1 MAHIELRLYSFVNK
15 EKTMAKEKIVLIT
28 GASSGIG
35 EATAKTLVNNGHKVI
50 LTARRE
56 DKLTELVE
64 SLGSDN
70 ALSVAADATDFT
82 ALENVVT
89 KGIEK
94 FGRLDVAFAN
104 AGMGVSTAG
113 TEKGDPDEWSTM
125 IDINIKALLW
135 TAKLTLPY
143 LRETTGHFILTSSA
157 AGRKPIGGS
166 IYGATKW
173 FAYGFGQNLAEEMS
187 EWNGRCT
194 TIAPGMVNTPFFD
207 EAKPDKLDPQDVAD
221 AVLFAIEANQRNSV
235 REIYLMPTN

>member
-56 DKLTELVE
+56 EQLNQLVAE
-64 SLGSDN
+64 LGSDN
-70 ALSVAADATDFT
+70 AMAVAADATDFT

-135 TAKLTLPY
+135 SAKLTLPY

-173 FAYGFGQNLAEEMS
+173 FAYGFGQNLAQEMS

>member
-194 TIAPGMVNTPFFD
+194 TIAPGMVNTPFFN

>member
-1 MAHIELRLYSFVNK
+1 
-15 EKTMAKEKIVLIT
+15 MAKEKVVLIT

-35 EATAKTLVNNGHKVI
+35 EASAKTLVNNGHKVI
-50 LTARRE
+50 LTARSE
-56 DKLTELVE
+56 DKLAALVE
-64 SLGSDN
+64 SLGEDN
-70 ALSVAADATDFT
+70 ALSVPADATDFT
-82 ALENVVT
+82 ELENVVT
-89 KGIEK
+89 KGLKK
-94 FGRLDVAFAN
+94 FGRLDAAFAN

-135 TAKLTLPY
+135 TAKATLPH
-143 LRETTGHFILTSSA
+143 LRQNKGHFILTSSA
-157 AGRKPIGGS
+157 AGRKPIKGS

-207 EAKPDKLDPQDVAD
+207 QAKPDKLDPQDVAD
-221 AVLFAIEANQRNSV
+221 AVLFAIEANQRNNV

>member
-1 MAHIELRLYSFVNK
+1 
-15 EKTMAKEKIVLIT
+15 MAKEKVVLIT

-35 EATAKTLVNNGHKVI
+35 EASAKTLVNNGHKVI
-50 LTARRE
+50 LTARSE
-56 DKLTELVE
+56 DKLAELVE
-64 SLGSDN
+64 SLGEDN
-70 ALSVAADATDFT
+70 ALSVPADATDFT
-82 ALENVVT
+82 ELENVVT
-89 KGIEK
+89 EGLKK
-94 FGRLDVAFAN
+94 FGRLDAAFAN

-135 TAKLTLPY
+135 TAKATLPH
-143 LRETTGHFILTSSA
+143 LRQNKGHFILTSSA
-157 AGRKPIGGS
+157 AGRKPIKGS

-207 EAKPDKLDPQDVAD
+207 EAKPDKLYPQDVAD
-221 AVLFAIEANQRNSV
+221 AVLFAIEANQRNNV

>member
-1 MAHIELRLYSFVNK
+1 
-15 EKTMAKEKIVLIT
+15 MAKEKIVLIT

-64 SLGSDN
+64 SLGSNN
-70 ALSVAADATDFT
+70 ALGVAADATDFT

-135 TAKLTLPY
+135 TAKLTLPH
-143 LRETTGHFILTSSA
+143 LRQNKGHFILTSSA

>member
-1 MAHIELRLYSFVNK
+1 
-15 EKTMAKEKIVLIT
+15 MAKEKVVLIT

-35 EATAKTLVNNGHKVI
+35 EASAKTLVNNGHKVI
-50 LTARRE
+50 LTARSE
-56 DKLTELVE
+56 DKLAELVE
-64 SLGSDN
+64 SLGEDN
-70 ALSVAADATDFT
+70 ALSVPADATDFT
-82 ALENVVT
+82 ELENVVT
-89 KGIEK
+89 KGLKK
-94 FGRLDVAFAN
+94 FGRLDAAFAN

-135 TAKLTLPY
+135 TAKATLPH
-143 LRETTGHFILTSSA
+143 LRQSKGHFILTSSA
-157 AGRKPIGGS
+157 AGRKPIKGS

-221 AVLFAIEANQRNSV
+221 AVLFAIEANQRNNV

>member
-1 MAHIELRLYSFVNK
+1 MSK
-15 EKTMAKEKIVLIT
+15 EKVILIT

-35 EATAKTLVNNGHKVI
+35 EATAKTLVNSGHKVI

-56 DKLTELVE
+56 DKLTILVE

-70 ALSVAADATDFT
+70 ALAVAADATDFT

-135 TAKLTLPY
+135 TAKLTLPH

-187 EWNGRCT
+187 QWNGRCT

>member
-1 MAHIELRLYSFVNK
+1 
-15 EKTMAKEKIVLIT
+15 MAKEKIVLIT

-56 DKLTELVE
+56 EQLNQLVAE
-64 SLGSDN
+64 LGSDN
-70 ALSVAADATDFT
+70 ALAVAADATDFT

-135 TAKLTLPY
+135 SAKLTLPY
-143 LRETTGHFILTSSA
+143 LRKTTGHFILTSSA

>member
-1 MAHIELRLYSFVNK
+1 
-15 EKTMAKEKIVLIT
+15 MAKEKIVLIT

-50 LTARRE
+50 LTARSE
-56 DKLTELVE
+56 DKLTKLVQ
-64 SLGSDN
+64 SLGEDN
-70 ALSVAADATDFT
+70 ALSVPADATDFT
-82 ALENVVT
+82 ELENVVT
-89 KGIEK
+89 KGLKK
-94 FGRLDVAFAN
+94 FGRLDAAFAN

-135 TAKLTLPY
+135 TAKATLPH
-143 LRETTGHFILTSSA
+143 LRQNKGHFILTSSA
-157 AGRKPIGGS
+157 AGRKPIKGS

-221 AVLFAIEANQRNSV
+221 AVLFAIEANQRNNV

>member
-1 MAHIELRLYSFVNK
+1 
-15 EKTMAKEKIVLIT
+15 MAKEKVVLIT

-35 EATAKTLVNNGHKVI
+35 EASAKTLVNNGHKVI
-50 LTARRE
+50 LTARSE
-56 DKLTELVE
+56 DKLAELVE
-64 SLGSDN
+64 SLGEDN
-70 ALSVAADATDFT
+70 ALSVPADATDFT
-82 ALENVVT
+82 ELENVVT
-89 KGIEK
+89 KGLKK
-94 FGRLDVAFAN
+94 FGRLDAAFAN

-135 TAKLTLPY
+135 TAKATLPH
-143 LRETTGHFILTSSA
+143 LRQNKGHFILTSSA
-157 AGRKPIGGS
+157 AGRKPIKGS

-194 TIAPGMVNTPFFD
+194 TIAPGMVNTPFFN

-221 AVLFAIEANQRNSV
+221 AVLFAIEANQRNNV

>member
-15 EKTMAKEKIVLIT
+15 EITMAKEKIVLVT

-56 DKLTELVE
+56 EQLNQLVAE
-64 SLGSDN
+64 LGSDN
-70 ALSVAADATDFT
+70 ALAVAADATDFT

-135 TAKLTLPY
+135 SAKLTLPY
-143 LRETTGHFILTSSA
+143 LRKTTGHFILTSSA

>member
-1 MAHIELRLYSFVNK
+1 
-15 EKTMAKEKIVLIT
+15 MAKEKVVLIT

-35 EATAKTLVNNGHKVI
+35 EASAKTLVNNGHKVI
-50 LTARRE
+50 LTARSE
-56 DKLTELVE
+56 DKLAELVE
-64 SLGSDN
+64 SLGEDN
-70 ALSVAADATDFT
+70 ALCVPADATDFT
-82 ALENVVT
+82 ELENVVT
-89 KGIEK
+89 KGHKK
-94 FGRLDVAFAN
+94 FGRLDAAFAN

-135 TAKLTLPY
+135 TAKATLPH
-143 LRETTGHFILTSSA
+143 LRQNKGHFILTSSA
-157 AGRKPIGGS
+157 AGRKPIKGS

-221 AVLFAIEANQRNSV
+221 AVLFAIEANQRNNV

>member
-1 MAHIELRLYSFVNK
+1 
-15 EKTMAKEKIVLIT
+15 MAKEKIVLIT

-50 LTARRE
+50 LTARSE
-56 DKLTELVE
+56 DKLTKLVQ
-64 SLGSDN
+64 SLGEDN
-70 ALSVAADATDFT
+70 ALSVPADATDFT
-82 ALENVVT
+82 ELENVVT
-89 KGIEK
+89 KGLEK
-94 FGRLDVAFAN
+94 FGRLDAAFAN

-135 TAKLTLPY
+135 TAKATLPH
-143 LRETTGHFILTSSA
+143 LHQNKGHFILTSSA
-157 AGRKPIGGS
+157 AGRKPIKGS

-235 REIYLMPTN
+235 HEIYLMPTN

>member
-1 MAHIELRLYSFVNK
+1 
-15 EKTMAKEKIVLIT
+15 MAKEKVVLIT

-35 EATAKTLVNNGHKVI
+35 EASAKTLVNNGHKVI
-50 LTARRE
+50 ITARSE
-56 DKLTELVE
+56 DKLAELVE
-64 SLGSDN
+64 SLGEDN
-70 ALSVAADATDFT
+70 ALSVPADATDFT
-82 ALENVVT
+82 ELENVVT
-89 KGIEK
+89 KGLKK
-94 FGRLDVAFAN
+94 FGRLDAAFAN

-113 TEKGDPDEWSTM
+113 TEKGAPDEWSTM

-135 TAKLTLPY
+135 TAKATLPH
-143 LRETTGHFILTSSA
+143 LRQNKGHFILTSSA
-157 AGRKPIGGS
+157 AGRKPIKGS

-221 AVLFAIEANQRNSV
+221 AVLFAIEANQRNNV

>member
-1 MAHIELRLYSFVNK
+1 
-15 EKTMAKEKIVLIT
+15 MAKEKIVLIT

-135 TAKLTLPY
+135 TAKLTLPH
-143 LRETTGHFILTSSA
+143 LRQNKGHFILTSSA

-173 FAYGFGQNLAEEMS
+173 FAYGFGQNLAEEIS

>member
-1 MAHIELRLYSFVNK
+1 
-15 EKTMAKEKIVLIT
+15 MAKEKIVLIT

-50 LTARRE
+50 LTARSE
-56 DKLTELVE
+56 DKLTKLVE
-64 SLGSDN
+64 SLDSNN

-113 TEKGDPDEWSTM
+113 TEKGEPDEWSTM

-135 TAKLTLPY
+135 TAKLTLPH
-143 LRETTGHFILTSSA
+143 LRQNKGHFILTSSA

>member
-56 DKLTELVE
+56 EQLNQLVAE
-64 SLGSDN
+64 LGSDN
-70 ALSVAADATDFT
+70 ALAVAADATDFT

-135 TAKLTLPY
+135 SAKLTLPY

-173 FAYGFGQNLAEEMS
+173 FAYGFGQNLAQEMS

>member
-1 MAHIELRLYSFVNK
+1 
-15 EKTMAKEKIVLIT
+15 MAKEKVVLIT

-35 EATAKTLVNNGHKVI
+35 EASAKTLVNNGHKVI
-50 LTARRE
+50 LTARSE
-56 DKLTELVE
+56 DKLAELVE
-64 SLGSDN
+64 SLGEDN
-70 ALSVAADATDFT
+70 ALSVPADATDFT
-82 ALENVVT
+82 ELENVVT
-89 KGIEK
+89 KGLKK
-94 FGRLDVAFAN
+94 FGRLDAAFAN

-135 TAKLTLPY
+135 TAKATLPH
-143 LRETTGHFILTSSA
+143 LRQNKGHFILTSSA
-157 AGRKPIGGS
+157 AGRKPIKGS

-221 AVLFAIEANQRNSV
+221 AVLFAIEANQRNNV
-235 REIYLMPTN
+235 REIYLMSTN

>member
-1 MAHIELRLYSFVNK
+1 
-15 EKTMAKEKIVLIT
+15 MAKEKVVLIT

-64 SLGSDN
+64 SLGSNN
-70 ALSVAADATDFT
+70 ALGVAADATDFT
-82 ALENVVT
+82 ALESVVT

-135 TAKLTLPY
+135 TAKLTLPH
-143 LRETTGHFILTSSA
+143 LRQNKGHFILTSSA

>member
-1 MAHIELRLYSFVNK
+1 
-15 EKTMAKEKIVLIT
+15 MAKEKVVLIT

-35 EATAKTLVNNGHKVI
+35 EASAKTLVNNGHKVI
-50 LTARRE
+50 LTARSE
-56 DKLTELVE
+56 DKLAELVE
-64 SLGSDN
+64 SLGEDN
-70 ALSVAADATDFT
+70 ALSVPADATDFT
-82 ALENVVT
+82 ELENVVT
-89 KGIEK
+89 EGLKK
-94 FGRLDVAFAN
+94 FGRLDAAFAN

-135 TAKLTLPY
+135 TAKATLPH
-143 LRETTGHFILTSSA
+143 LRQNKGHFILTSSA
-157 AGRKPIGGS
+157 AGRKPIKGS

-207 EAKPDKLDPQDVAD
+207 EAKPDKLYPQDVAD
-221 AVLFAIEANQRNSV
+221 AVLFAIEANQRNNV
-235 REIYLMPTN
+235 REIYLMSTN

>member
-1 MAHIELRLYSFVNK
+1 
-15 EKTMAKEKIVLIT
+15 MAKEKIVLIT

-50 LTARRE
+50 LTARSE
-56 DKLTELVE
+56 DKLTKLVQL
-64 SLGSDN
+64 LGEDN
-70 ALSVAADATDFT
+70 ALSVPADATDFT
-82 ALENVVT
+82 ELENVVT
-89 KGIEK
+89 KGLEK
-94 FGRLDVAFAN
+94 FGRLDAAFAN

-135 TAKLTLPY
+135 TAKATLPH
-143 LRETTGHFILTSSA
+143 LRQNKGHFILTSSA
-157 AGRKPIGGS
+157 AGRKPIRGS

>member
-1 MAHIELRLYSFVNK
+1 
-15 EKTMAKEKIVLIT
+15 MAKEKIVLIT

-50 LTARRE
+50 LTARSE
-56 DKLTELVE
+56 DKLTKLVE
-64 SLGSDN
+64 SLGSNN

-135 TAKLTLPY
+135 TAKLTLPHI
-143 LRETTGHFILTSSA
+143 RQNKGHFILTSSA

>member
-1 MAHIELRLYSFVNK
+1 
-15 EKTMAKEKIVLIT
+15 MAKEKIVLIT

-56 DKLTELVE
+56 DKLTELVK
-64 SLGSDN
+64 SLGSNN
-70 ALSVAADATDFT
+70 ALGVAADATDFT

-135 TAKLTLPY
+135 TAKLTLPH
-143 LRETTGHFILTSSA
+143 LRQNKGHFILTSSA

-207 EAKPDKLDPQDVAD
+207 DAKPDKLDPQDVAD
-221 AVLFAIEANQRNSV
+221 AVLFAIEANQRNNV